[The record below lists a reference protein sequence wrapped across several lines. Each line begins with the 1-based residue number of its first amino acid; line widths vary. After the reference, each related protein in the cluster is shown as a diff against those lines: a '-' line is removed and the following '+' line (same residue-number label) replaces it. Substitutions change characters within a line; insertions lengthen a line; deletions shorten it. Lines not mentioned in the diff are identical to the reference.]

1 MNLRKQKAWTGSCGT
16 LYLFAG
22 ALASF
27 SAFGASSVCNVQYTI
42 ESSGIH
48 VLSMDLLVQLL
59 GLSTTTDQ
67 HGRFWNIS
75 ILQAWYGLLVI
86 CTLLQAPPVQ
96 EEEAWLTKLLM
107 LLILWFSIR
116 ESKQT
121 LTVLSRVSRDW
132 LTWLTFRTVKVIQW

>member
-1 MNLRKQKAWTGSCGT
+1 
-16 LYLFAG
+16 
-22 ALASF
+22 
-27 SAFGASSVCNVQYTI
+27 
-42 ESSGIH
+42 
-48 VLSMDLLVQLL
+48 MDLLVQLL

-132 LTWLTFRTVKVIQW
+132 LTWLTFRTVKVIQ